1 MHHMKMIHVAKTSN
15 PNIRVFI
22 IIVIKHMSQFMETIL
37 EKSWT
42 KSLSTA
48 IIQNIP
54 DIFFF

>member
-1 MHHMKMIHVAKTSN
+1 MKMIHVAETSN